1 MQVQS
6 QYLISSSTS
15 ISVWAA
21 GIKEKKKERE
31 LTYSICV
38 TSGYFYKGLISK
50 GVGSVLGKP
59 QAIRCLKARS
69 GGRSYTRLT
78 ERGTGEVT
86 PKP

>member
-1 MQVQS
+1 M
-6 QYLISSSTS
+6 S

-21 GIKEKKKERE
+21 GIKEKKKRERE
-31 LTYSICV
+31 LTYSLCV
-38 TSGYFYKGLISK
+38 TLGYFYEGLISK

-59 QAIRCLKARS
+59 QAIRCLGARN
-69 GGRSYTRLT
+69 GGRSYTCST